1 MELGFMLES
10 ARGAGAGRGMGLDEG
25 ILSAWRAIQVWKWVG
40 WGLGTPRGCNESST
54 AESRPRVEEMPSI

>member
-1 MELGFMLES
+1 MLES
-10 ARGAGAGRGMGLDEG
+10 ARGVSAGRGMGLG
-25 ILSAWRAIQVWKWVG
+25 VGKLSAWRAIQVWKWVG